1 MGDGK
6 ITLTQEQ
13 LKEKMLP
20 YIKVAWKEMQDFL
33 NGKKKE
39 LGKMYNHRNNY
50 EMVRERFGNAAEVP
64 EKYVNEYILIQ
75 NKASRLPASVR
86 TPIQQIGAR
95 ALNLMLLDM
104 KESLDQPDADAAGT
118 AAEKGNRVRRRKRKC
133 EQGE

>member
-86 TPIQQIGAR
+86 MPIQQIGAR
-95 ALNLMLLDM
+95 ALNLMLMDM
-104 KESLDQPDADAAGT
+104 KKSLDQPDADAAGT